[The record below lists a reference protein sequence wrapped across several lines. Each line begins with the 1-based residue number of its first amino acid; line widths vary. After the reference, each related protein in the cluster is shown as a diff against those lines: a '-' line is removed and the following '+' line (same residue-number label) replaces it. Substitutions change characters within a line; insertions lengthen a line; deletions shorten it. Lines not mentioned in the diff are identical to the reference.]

1 MKKFIQSNK
10 KILFVFLFFVFLAS
24 ASGIYLKIGLI
35 NNRNPKTA
43 AIGNQDS
50 PPEQTQTQISPDSQ
64 KPAIENKEPG
74 DSALTKN
81 TTKNIS
87 QTPEAVQKHI
97 LYVGEK
103 KYEIA
108 VPENSTVYDLMNSLK
123 QRGDIGFKG
132 QTSTGL
138 GFFVEEINGI
148 KNSANNNTYWIYYI
162 NGKTAGVGISNY
174 ILKPND
180 IISWKYEKPQF

>member
-1 MKKFIQSNK
+1 MKKFIQNNK
-10 KILFVFLFFVFLAS
+10 KLLFVFLFFVFLAF

-43 AIGNQDS
+43 AIGNQNS
-50 PPEQTQTQISPDSQ
+50 PPEQTQAQISPNLQ
-64 KPAIENKEPG
+64 KPAEKNKEPEK
-74 DSALTKN
+74 SASVENLF
-81 TTKNIS
+81 
-87 QTPEAVQKHI
+87 QTPEAAQQYA

-108 VPENSTVYDLMNSLK
+108 VPENSTVYDLMNTLK
-123 QRGDIGFKG
+123 QRGNIDFKG

-148 KNSANNNTYWIYYI
+148 KNNTANNTYWIYYI
-162 NGKTAGVGISNY
+162 NGKMAGVGISNY